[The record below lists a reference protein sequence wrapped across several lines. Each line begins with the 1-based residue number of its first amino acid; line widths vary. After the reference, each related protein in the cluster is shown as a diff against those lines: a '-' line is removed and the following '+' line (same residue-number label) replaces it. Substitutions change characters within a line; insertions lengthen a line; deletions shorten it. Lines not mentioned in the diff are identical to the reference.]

1 MYIAHRGRKIV
12 TVGTQEF
19 KSAQFSVIVCPPELG
34 HLTPREIID
43 NYEIWRGKVVLKSA
57 VEDIPTKELKIAM
70 IGSYGINCGIATYT
84 KYLCDKMRPHV
95 QELRIFSE
103 FHDKTDPIEDQRANV
118 LRCWDR
124 RGNYSGII
132 PEMEAY
138 DPDIIYIQ
146 HEYGCF
152 NHGSNWNVL
161 LGHLS
166 RWRTIVV
173 LHSVYDHMDKLI
185 FEAPCKE
192 IIVHSLGGR
201 QMLHKK
207 GINHCPIHYIPH
219 GCLDPIDSQLRIS
232 QISNDHVLFQYGFG
246 FEYKGW
252 ENAIQI
258 VDRLR
263 EKYPNVLYIGVF
275 NVSRFTEDFNNQY
288 YDKLMGIIREK
299 KLMNNVV
306 LHKGFRSEE
315 VLLSYLKQSRIGL
328 FPYWNHPEWKVHGAS
343 GAIRLVLASGV
354 PMVMGD
360 VPFFEEFKGVVPVC
374 STIDEY
380 VSEITKLFENYQY
393 EQQIKKQIRDFISAR
408 TWDRIAQWYL
418 SVRSKSEFTAIG

>member
-1 MYIAHRGRKIV
+1 MFIAHRGRKIV

-19 KSAQFSVIVCPPELG
+19 RSDQFEVMECPSELS
-34 HLTPREIID
+34 HLNPRDIID
-43 NYEIWRGKVVLKSA
+43 NYEVWRGKLILKSE
-57 VEDIPTKELKIAM
+57 VENVSPKQLKIAM
-70 IGSYGINCGIATYT
+70 IASYGVNCGIATYA
-84 KYLCDKMRPHV
+84 KYLCDKMRPMV
-95 QELRIFSE
+95 RELRIFSE
-103 FHDKTDPIEDQRANV
+103 FHDSVDSSADDLDNV
-118 LRCWDR
+118 VRCWDR

-132 PEMEAY
+132 SQIEAY
-138 DPDIIYIQ
+138 DPDIIYVQ

-185 FEAPCKE
+185 FEAPCQE

-201 QMLHKK
+201 DLLRKK
-207 GINHCPIHYIPH
+207 GIGHCSVHYIPH
-219 GCLDPIDSQLRIS
+219 GCLLPIESNLKIS
-232 QISNDHVLFQYGFG
+232 QMSNDHVLFQYGFG

-252 ENAIQI
+252 ENAIEI
-258 VDRLR
+258 VEKLKD
-263 EKYPNVLYIGVF
+263 KYPNVLYIGIF
-275 NVSRFTEDFNNQY
+275 NVSKFSEDFNNQY

-299 KLMNNVV
+299 NLTQNIV

-315 VLLSYLKQSRIGL
+315 VLLSYLQQSRVGL

-343 GAIRLVLASGV
+343 GAIRLVLASGI

-374 STIDEY
+374 SEIDQY
-380 VSEITKLFENYQY
+380 VSEISQLFEDYQY
-393 EQQIKKQIRDFISAR
+393 EQQIKTQIRDFITAR
-408 TWDRIAQWYL
+408 SWDKIAEWYL
-418 SVRSKSEFTAIG
+418 KARSKTELTAL